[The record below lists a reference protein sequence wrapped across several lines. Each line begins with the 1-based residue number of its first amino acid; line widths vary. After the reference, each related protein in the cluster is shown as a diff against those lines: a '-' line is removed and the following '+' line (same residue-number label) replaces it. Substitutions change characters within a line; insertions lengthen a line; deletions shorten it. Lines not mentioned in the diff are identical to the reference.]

1 MSTTSISGANKL
13 AQRIVSEA
21 EADARAAFE
30 ENVKAL
36 RDIRVQSDKAVSAR
50 RAELKSQLE
59 TAKKSLIGGYQTRAT
74 LDGKK
79 DALKRKRAVI
89 DAAFSRA
96 YDAMLALDSE
106 SRKHICAR
114 MLEAEADGG
123 ETIVPAKADRAAL
136 ESLVSAMPQK
146 RLAVSK
152 EDAKIDGG
160 FVLLGDGYEKDCSFR
175 SLLSV
180 VRNDEETAVY
190 QLLFD

>member
-1 MSTTSISGANKL
+1 MSTTSISGANRL

-30 ENVKAL
+30 ENEKAL
-36 RDIRVQSDKAVSAR
+36 RDIRAQSDKAVSAR

-59 TAKKSLIGGYQTRAT
+59 TAKKSLIGGYQTRAM

-96 YDAMLALDSE
+96 YEAMLALDSE
-106 SRKHICAR
+106 SRKRICAR

-123 ETIVPAKADRAAL
+123 ETIVPAKADRVAL

-146 RLAVSK
+146 RLTVSK

-180 VRNDEETAVY
+180 VRSDEETAVY